1 MGEIIPIGNDAPRSF
16 RVTFKSIVNWLY
28 TDLHPFF
35 ILAVS
40 KSPVSAL
47 TGTKTRNTLSAST
60 LAFVLCLPE
69 KSDSRLVNIFRFICT
84 TRNYQQN

>member
-1 MGEIIPIGNDAPRSF
+1 MGEIIPIDNDAPISF
-16 RVTFKSIVNWLY
+16 RVIFKSIVNWLY

-47 TGTKTRNTLSAST
+47 TRTKTRNTLSAS
-60 LAFVLCLPE
+60 LAFVFCLSE
-69 KSDSRLVNIFRFICT
+69 KSDSRFVNAFRFICT